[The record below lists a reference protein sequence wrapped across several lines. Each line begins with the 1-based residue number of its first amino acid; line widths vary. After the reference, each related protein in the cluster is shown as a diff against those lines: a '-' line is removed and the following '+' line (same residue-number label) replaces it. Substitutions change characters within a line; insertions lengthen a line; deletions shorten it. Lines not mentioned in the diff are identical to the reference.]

1 MSRNIGITKQEYQNM
16 CKESDN
22 NFGYPTEQ
30 EQEHATKDIM
40 QEQIT
45 NLEKQQIQLLTMI
58 RDLTSIRRPWHKGS
72 DRTEREEVDLG
83 RKWVRFWRV
92 TDSLGELNIE
102 LKAFNSLPQ

>member
-1 MSRNIGITKQEYQNM
+1 MSQE
-16 CKESDN
+16 
-22 NFGYPTEQ
+22 FGYPTEQ
-30 EQEHATKDIM
+30 EMDDAAKDIM

-92 TDSLGELNIE
+92 TDSLGELKIE